1 MKVTYLTPT
10 EQVSEYVQ
18 NILVIEEHQ
27 LANPFSLP
35 LYANGC
41 PTLLF
46 QTAKG
51 RIRDSANHLTLFG
64 QTVSPEQ
71 LLINES
77 FTLIAYFL
85 RPYAINSLFGI
96 PASELKDKPIDLQ
109 LVYSSHSFQ
118 EQLLNAGDVEQMI
131 KLIDQY
137 FLSLIARIRTDD
149 QLIRYATQQIIEQ
162 PFKDVLLK
170 TQKELFVTERT
181 FQRLFERSVG
191 LSPNQFRK
199 INQFN
204 KAFQQLNR
212 RQFSS
217 FADIAFENGY
227 ADQSHYIRTFK
238 EFTGL
243 TPKEYLDLISGL

>member
-1 MKVTYLTPT
+1 M
-10 EQVSEYVQ
+10 
-18 NILVIEEHQ
+18 
-27 LANPFSLP
+27 
-35 LYANGC
+35 
-41 PTLLF
+41 
-46 QTAKG
+46 
-51 RIRDSANHLTLFG
+51 
-64 QTVSPEQ
+64 
-71 LLINES
+71 
-77 FTLIAYFL
+77 
-85 RPYAINSLFGI
+85 
-96 PASELKDKPIDLQ
+96 
-109 LVYSSHSFQ
+109 
-118 EQLLNAGDVEQMI
+118 
-131 KLIDQY
+131 
-137 FLSLIARIRTDD
+137 
-149 QLIRYATQQIIEQ
+149 
-162 PFKDVLLK
+162 LLK

-181 FQRLFERSVG
+181 FQRLFEKSVG